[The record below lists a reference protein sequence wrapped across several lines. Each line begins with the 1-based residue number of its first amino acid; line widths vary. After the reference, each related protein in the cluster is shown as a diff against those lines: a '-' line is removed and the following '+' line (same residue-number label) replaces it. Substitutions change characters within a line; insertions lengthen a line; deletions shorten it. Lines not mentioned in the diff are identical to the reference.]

1 MMAIVGFM
9 DLNVHRINLVQYIVI
24 K

>member
-1 MMAIVGFM
+1 MAIVGFM